1 MLSNE
6 NFILAPLE
14 IKKARERLLIS
25 SVFIF
30 SILYY
35 LAQVS
40 IFMFGTAKYPHTIRT
55 IHPLAFSGLG
65 SRRPPKVD
73 RRKIVARRS

>member
-1 MLSNE
+1 DA
-6 NFILAPLE
+6 FV
-14 IKKARERLLIS
+14 
-25 SVFIF
+25 SV
-30 SILYY
+30 
-35 LAQVS
+35 
-40 IFMFGTAKYPHTIRT
+40 FMFGTAEYPHTLRI